1 MSHGRRAGA
10 ISNMLMT
17 KGYLRVMNKVHKC
30 LAVIVAGLLCVVAVP
45 AARADTL
52 DSIKKTYGAI
62 TTVEARFQ
70 QKIALSALKRTRE
83 AKGEFY
89 YKRGRG
95 FLWKY
100 TAPTE
105 KIFLYD
111 GTAIWQEEEENPVV
125 IRQKVDKAK
134 MEGNLV
140 MDLVEDV
147 GRIDQLF
154 STKAEGREG
163 DMDVIELLPKKEG
176 TMQSARIW
184 VDSQFIIRKLEVTE
198 ITGNVNTIEFSSIK
212 INKPLAD
219 SLFVFKPGGRQ
230 VEEQ

>member
-1 MSHGRRAGA
+1 MMS
-10 ISNMLMT
+10 M
-17 KGYLRVMNKVHKC
+17 VHKS
-30 LAVIVAGLLCVVAVP
+30 LSMIVAGFLCAAVAVS
-45 AARADTL
+45 AAQGDTL

-70 QKIALSALKRTRE
+70 QKISLSALKRTRE

-89 YKRGRG
+89 YKRDRG

-100 TAPTE
+100 TAPKE
-105 KIFLYD
+105 KVFLYD
-111 GTAIWQEEEENPVV
+111 GAAIWQEEEDRPVV
-125 IRQKVDKAK
+125 IRQKVDKGK

-147 GRIDQLF
+147 GRIDALF
-154 STKAEGREG
+154 VVKAQGREN
-163 DMDVIELLPKKEG
+163 DMDVLELLPKKEG

-184 VDSQFIIRKLEVTE
+184 VDGQFIIRKLEVTE

>member
-1 MSHGRRAGA
+1 MMS
-10 ISNMLMT
+10 MM
-17 KGYLRVMNKVHKC
+17 HKC
-30 LAVIVAGLLCVVAVP
+30 LGVVVACLLGAVVAVS

-52 DSIKKTYGAI
+52 DSIKKTYSAI

-100 TAPTE
+100 TAPKE
-105 KIFLYD
+105 NIFLYD
-111 GTAIWQEEEENPVV
+111 GTAIWQEEEDRAVV
-125 IRQKVDKAK
+125 IKQKVDKAR

-147 GRIDQLF
+147 TRLGQI
-154 STKAEGREG
+154 
-163 DMDVIELLPKKEG
+163 
-176 TMQSARIW
+176 
-184 VDSQFIIRKLEVTE
+184 
-198 ITGNVNTIEFSSIK
+198 SS
-212 INKPLAD
+212 
-219 SLFVFKPGGRQ
+219 G
-230 VEEQ
+230 

>member
-1 MSHGRRAGA
+1 MSMMR
-10 ISNMLMT
+10 T
-17 KGYLRVMNKVHKC
+17 C
-30 LAVIVAGLLCVVAVP
+30 LNTIVAGFLCATVAAS
-45 AARADTL
+45 AAQGDAL
-52 DSIKKTYGAI
+52 DSIKKTYAAI

-70 QKIALSALKRTRE
+70 QKISLSALKRTRE

-89 YKRGRG
+89 YKRDRG

-100 TAPTE
+100 SAPKE

-111 GTAIWQEEEENPVV
+111 GAAIWQEEEDRPVV
-125 IRQKVDKAK
+125 IRQKVDKGK

-147 GRIDQLF
+147 TRLDGLF
-154 STKAEGREG
+154 TVKAQGREG
-163 DMDVIELLPKKEG
+163 DMDVLQLLPKKEG

-184 VDSQFIIRKLEVTE
+184 VDARFVIRKLEVTE

-219 SLFVFKPGGRQ
+219 SLFVFKPGSRQ

>member
-1 MSHGRRAGA
+1 
-10 ISNMLMT
+10 
-17 KGYLRVMNKVHKC
+17 
-30 LAVIVAGLLCVVAVP
+30 
-45 AARADTL
+45 
-52 DSIKKTYGAI
+52 
-62 TTVEARFQ
+62 
-70 QKIALSALKRTRE
+70 LSALKRTRE

-100 TAPTE
+100 TAPKE
-105 KIFLYD
+105 NIFLYD
-111 GTAIWQEEEENPVV
+111 GTAIWQEEEDRAVV
-125 IRQKVDKAK
+125 IKQKVDKAR

-154 STKAEGREG
+154 TAKAEAREG
-163 DMDVIELLPKKEG
+163 DMDVINLLPKKEG

-184 VDSQFIIRKLEVTE
+184 VDSQFIIRKLEITE
-198 ITGNVNTIEFSSIK
+198 ITGNVNTIEFSSIR

-219 SLFVFKPGGRQ
+219 SLFVFKAGGKQ
-230 VEEQ
+230 IEEQ